1 MKYEIALAWAIA
13 LLIGVDFWAGV
24 WRLSRI
30 FLP

>member
-1 MKYEIALAWAIA
+1 MDVEIALTWAIA
-13 LLIGVDFWAGV
+13 LLIGVDFWIGV